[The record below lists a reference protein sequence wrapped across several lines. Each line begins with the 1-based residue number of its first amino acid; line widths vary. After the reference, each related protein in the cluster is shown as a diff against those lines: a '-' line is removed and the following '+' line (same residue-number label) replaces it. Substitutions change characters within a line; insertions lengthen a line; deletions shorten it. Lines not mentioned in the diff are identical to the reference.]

1 MKKIIQLTES
11 QLEKVI
17 KRILSE
23 QENSFSA
30 CFEREGLPT
39 PEGCKSN
46 ELPKCHSEIVAMLV
60 AGKVDA
66 VKVGRI
72 AKCVNSGGT
81 KLEKRF

>member
-23 QENSFSA
+23 QENSFSD

-39 PEGCKSN
+39 PEGCKGNDLS
-46 ELPKCHSEIVAMLV
+46 KCHSEILAILV
-60 AGKVDA
+60 EGKVDT
-66 VKVGRI
+66 VKVVRI

>member
-1 MKKIIQLTES
+1 MKKIIQLTEA

-17 KRILSE
+17 KRILLE

-39 PEGCKSN
+39 PEGCKGN
-46 ELPKCHSEIVAMLV
+46 DIPKCHSEIVDMLV

-81 KLEKRF
+81 KFEKRF